1 MRSYT
6 ATLDEFPTFSVQA
19 LIDFMHFSLKQII
32 INDTHKFEWGRKS
45 SMYSI
50 KISIQII
57 TVLGQ
62 HISLNHFYLNSNS
75 HVIQCNTFWSTS
87 CRFVYNGY
95 IWHIL
100 WVQSMIKT
108 RFCLWS
114 CCTICH
120 DKLDRV
126 LLIAYFESLIRDICQ
141 ISVKIQIITLNLF
154 MALYFLKWPTR
165 FHEYES
171 LHFHGYCKSSYPT
184 WSEKYAFSL
193 NDGFYTLCWCISKIN
208 CFKQ

>member
-1 MRSYT
+1 MNFQLS
-6 ATLDEFPTFSVQA
+6 LVK
-19 LIDFMHFSLKQII
+19 LLLDFMHFSLKQII
-32 INDTHKFEWGRKS
+32 INDNHKFEWGRIS

-50 KISIQII
+50 KIYIQII

-75 HVIQCNTFWSTS
+75 RVIQCNTFWSTS

-100 WVQSMIKT
+100 WVQIMIKT

-114 CCTICH
+114 CCTLCH

-126 LLIAYFESLIRDICQ
+126 LLIAYFESLIRDMCQ
-141 ISVKIQIITLNLF
+141 ISVKIQIMTLNRYQF
-154 MALYFLKWPTR
+154 VWHISFYGIIFFKMADKVSRIRIVALPRLLQVFLSHLVW
-165 FHEYES
+165 
-171 LHFHGYCKSSYPT
+171 
-184 WSEKYAFSL
+184 KYAFLL
-193 NDGFYTLCWCISKIN
+193 NDGF
-208 CFKQ
+208 